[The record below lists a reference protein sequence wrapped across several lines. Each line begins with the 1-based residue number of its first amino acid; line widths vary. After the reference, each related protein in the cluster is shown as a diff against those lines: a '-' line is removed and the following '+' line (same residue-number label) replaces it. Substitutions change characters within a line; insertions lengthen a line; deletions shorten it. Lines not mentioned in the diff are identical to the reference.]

1 MKNTQTIKLSK
12 NFLTIDGVRAGVRIS
27 NGPWVPQCNPDM
39 IKITPKKGMFP
50 RRFSDVLK
58 VQNESDIMTD
68 YFAPD
73 QIKLFPGDALYEE
86 ALKAI

>member
-1 MKNTQTIKLSK
+1 
-12 NFLTIDGVRAGVRIS
+12 
-27 NGPWVPQCNPDM
+27 M